1 MKMMWNQT
9 NTVNHHVF
17 SDGGDNVDAKA
28 VNVAAQNNEGRFTK
42 LCKPVQKLQILEEK
56 FEEEKNSLARH
67 RRPPWNELR
76 EVSNIL
82 SRDHNTNGE
91 F

>member
-56 FEEEKNSLARH
+56 FEEEKKF
-67 RRPPWNELR
+67 
-76 EVSNIL
+76 
-82 SRDHNTNGE
+82 SRTTSSTTVEWVKRGVKHFIAGS
-91 F
+91 